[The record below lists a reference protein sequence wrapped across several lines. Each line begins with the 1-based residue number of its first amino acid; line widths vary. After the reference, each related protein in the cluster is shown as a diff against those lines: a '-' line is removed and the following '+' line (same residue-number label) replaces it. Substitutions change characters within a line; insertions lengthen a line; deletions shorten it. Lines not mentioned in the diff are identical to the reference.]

1 MLSLSDTCSI
11 KTRTDFSTGE
21 VIFTYY
27 KHILYVRIEKIASSA
42 INFDDFF
49 ESTKK
54 KKSIKTLEMNLTK
67 VILGMRQESEK

>member
-1 MLSLSDTCSI
+1 MLSLSDTCRI
-11 KTRTDFSTGE
+11 KTRTDVSTGE

-49 ESTKK
+49 ESTEEKK
-54 KKSIKTLEMNLTK
+54 RVLKL
-67 VILGMRQESEK
+67 